1 MEKSKHIKLIAIDLD
16 GTLYDENKHI
26 SDRSKNSILKAL
38 KAGVQPMI
46 ATGRGPDGA
55 EQALDLLGF
64 DLPYIC
70 SAGAMIKNGKNGD
83 TLYAKT
89 FENIDDLTKMI
100 AFARVNDCAL
110 IAEPLEGGLIYFGSD
125 ESFKIMDTQTIRE
138 IQRGK
143 RSVDPEMDFAR
154 PLLKFTLV
162 ADRPMMEAFRA
173 MVESDC
179 QPYNMVVSGT
189 QFMDLTA
196 KNANKGSALEYYAKY
211 IGIDAIDIAAIGD
224 QQIDV
229 HMLSVAGVKFAVE
242 NAVDELKAIA
252 NVIAPSNNDHG
263 VEWAIE
269 YILENHHASKQQ

>member
-1 MEKSKHIKLIAIDLD
+1 MNKSQHIKLIAIDLD
-16 GTLYDENKHI
+16 GTLYDENKQI
-26 SDRSKNSILKAL
+26 SSRSRDSIIKAKQL
-38 KAGVQPMI
+38 GLQPII

-55 EQALDLLGF
+55 NLALKLLGF

-70 SAGAMIKNGKNGD
+70 SAGALIKNGKNGAVI
-83 TLYAKT
+83 YSKT
-89 FENIDDLTKMI
+89 FENNDDLSKMI
-100 AFARVNDCAL
+100 AFARQNNCAL
-110 IAEPLEGGLIYFGSD
+110 LAEPLEGSLLYFGND
-125 ESFKIMDTQTIRE
+125 ESFSIMDEQTIRE

-143 RSVDPEMDFAR
+143 RSFNPELDFAR

-162 ADRPMMEAFRA
+162 AERIKMEEFRE
-173 MVESDC
+173 MVLNQC
-179 QPYNMVVSGT
+179 GPYNMVVSGV

-211 IGIDAIDIAAIGD
+211 LGIDVANIAAIGD

-229 HMLSVAGVKFAVE
+229 HMLNVAGFKFAVE

-252 NVIAPSNNDHG
+252 NVITPSNNDHG

-269 YILENHHASKQQ
+269 YILENHYAPKQ